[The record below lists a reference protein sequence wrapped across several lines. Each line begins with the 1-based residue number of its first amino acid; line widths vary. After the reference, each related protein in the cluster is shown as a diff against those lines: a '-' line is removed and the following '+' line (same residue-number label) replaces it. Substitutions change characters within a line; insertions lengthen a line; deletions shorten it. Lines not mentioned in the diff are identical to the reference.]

1 MPSSFGQWLFVIL
14 ALLIGLVAGWV
25 LFGRRPGAPAT
36 PTVEGAPAVTATVD
50 EPRPVAVVDEPPA
63 TATVTEPA
71 PTESA
76 TAEPAVATAARTA
89 DEPAESSPAASDP
102 VGSEPATAEP
112 VASEPVVSA
121 PVASERVES
130 EPVGAEP
137 VSPSAD
143 AGPVAAPVAD
153 AEPAP
158 ATVDAH
164 PVTVPAIVDAE
175 PVAASATL
183 AEDEPATE
191 KQPAVG
197 TAVDALATEAAPVEA
212 IEPVAVP
219 APRTSVENV
228 PAAADTDASDDFR
241 RIQGIGPKLAAALQD
256 AGIRTYRQ
264 LAELDEAALRQTVKA
279 AGLRSAPGLATWPQ
293 QAKVLAGAGAE
304 ADRVLPAGAE

>member
-36 PTVEGAPAVTATVD
+36 PTVEGAPAVTATVE

-102 VGSEPATAEP
+102 VVSEPATAEPVGSEPATAEP
-112 VASEPVVSA
+112 VVSESVTAEPVA
-121 PVASERVES
+121 
-130 EPVGAEP
+130 AEP
-137 VSPSAD
+137 VSPS
-143 AGPVAAPVAD
+143 AD

-158 ATVDAH
+158 ATVDSDS
-164 PVTVPAIVDAE
+164 VTVPATVDAE

-197 TAVDALATEAAPVEA
+197 TAVDAPATEAAPVEA

>member
-102 VGSEPATAEP
+102 VASEPATAEPVGSEPATAEP
-112 VASEPVVSA
+112 VVSESVTAEPVA
-121 PVASERVES
+121 
-130 EPVGAEP
+130 AEP

-143 AGPVAAPVAD
+143 A
-153 AEPAP
+153 EPAP
-158 ATVDAH
+158 AVVDSDS
-164 PVTVPAIVDAE
+164 VTVPATVDAE

-197 TAVDALATEAAPVEA
+197 TAVDAPATEAAPVEA

-304 ADRVLPAGAE
+304 ADRVLPAGTE

>member
-102 VGSEPATAEP
+102 VVSEPATAEPVGSEPATAEP
-112 VASEPVVSA
+112 VVSESVTAEPVA
-121 PVASERVES
+121 
-130 EPVGAEP
+130 AEP
-137 VSPSAD
+137 VSPS
-143 AGPVAAPVAD
+143 AD

-158 ATVDAH
+158 ATVDSDS
-164 PVTVPAIVDAE
+164 VTVPATVDAE

-197 TAVDALATEAAPVEA
+197 TAVDAPATEAAPVEA